1 MTVLLSVGEGADAP
15 DVVSKLL
22 DIDNYP
28 NKPGYKLSAPE
39 PLVLSHCEYVPC
51 PFGDNAPQNYH
62 SSPFN
67 IFSDAL
73 EESLSQISLYRVG
86 LNEAMPHDQNHFFP
100 NKLAKL
106 SHRSILEIQKAKS
119 LDEKIEG
126 LHGSK
131 KARHENVKEWKRKMY
146 EKEGDLFRTRSRS
159 KEKYEDIDAS
169 RRENPAKDG
178 LKGDTKDGQEDVNS
192 SKKDQS
198 KLPYELVHPKHKQ
211 MRNFQEGGDLE

>member
-1 MTVLLSVGEGADAP
+1 MTVLLSVGEGADQP
-15 DVVSKLL
+15 DVVTKLL

-28 NKPGYKLSAPE
+28 NKPGYKLAAPE

-51 PFGDNAPQNYH
+51 PFNNDAPQNYH

-73 EESLSQISLYRVG
+73 EESLTQMSLYRVG
-86 LNEAMPHDQNHFFP
+86 LNDAMPHDQELFFP
-100 NKLAKL
+100 SKLAKM
-106 SHRSILEIQKAKS
+106 SQRSIMDIQKSKS

-146 EKEGDLFRTRSRS
+146 EKEGELFRTRSRS
-159 KEKYEDIDAS
+159 KEKYEDIDAR
-169 RRENPAKDG
+169 RRE
-178 LKGDTKDGQEDVNS
+178 S
-192 SKKDQS
+192 
-198 KLPYELVHPKHKQ
+198 
-211 MRNFQEGGDLE
+211 